1 MYTSLFLLFVHIMAI
16 VVWSLMAYIS
26 ETKTMRNLNV
36 ACSVIWGLCAIG
48 DIVQMIQMSSMY

>member
-26 ETKTMRNLNV
+26 ETKTMRNLNI
-36 ACSVIWGLCAIG
+36 ACSAIWTLCAIV

>member
-26 ETKTMRNLNV
+26 EAKTMRNLNI
-36 ACSVIWGLCAIG
+36 ACSTIWTLCAVG